1 MNFAVL
7 ILFCLNLNYGVK
19 ADIMKFDEL
28 TSIRLISAQQTF
40 KTAKIT
46 DRWSNQI
53 SVCSYRLYF
62 KIIPLQLINKSL
74 LPRNYLLACNFCIQQ
89 PAIKVSCVK

>member
-7 ILFCLNLNYGVK
+7 ILFCLNSNYGMK

-46 DRWSNQI
+46 NTDGVIKFQFAVT
-53 SVCSYRLYF
+53 VCTSGLY
-62 KIIPLQLINKSL
+62 L
-74 LPRNYLLACNFCIQQ
+74 CN
-89 PAIKVSCVK
+89 S